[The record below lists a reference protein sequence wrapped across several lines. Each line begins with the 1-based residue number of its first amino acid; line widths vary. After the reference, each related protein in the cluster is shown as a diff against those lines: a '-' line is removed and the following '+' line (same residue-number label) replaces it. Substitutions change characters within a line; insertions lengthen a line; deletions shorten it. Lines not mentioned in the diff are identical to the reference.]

1 MAWFRCW
8 GCSCSNAHHPSPAPA
23 TIMILRPYQL
33 AAKEA
38 LRQGILSHRFDVDGK
53 SIIDP
58 GLLVAPTGSGKSEIL
73 AAIAKAALG
82 HGYRVGVVVNRRIL
96 VRDLCKRMDRVGL
109 TYGVIMGGEPR
120 KAWEKLHVASFDTL
134 WRREYLPKWDLVFV
148 DECHFSLAEKY
159 SQVIERLKA
168 NGAAIIGLTATPI
181 RGSGQGL
188 GSIYKWMVRCPD
200 TPDLIDAGYLVRPR
214 VFAPPGQ
221 ADVRKVE
228 KTAGDFN
235 QKQLAAVCD
244 NTKLTGD
251 ILTHWLKNGRGNPTI
266 GFGVDIAHCQ
276 HMAEMFC
283 GAGIR
288 AVAVDHRY
296 KGDFDLVW
304 NKLANYETEVVFNVG
319 IAGYGWDCPPVSR
332 MIEARPTQSLGLWL
346 QHCGRIMRMSPGKTE
361 AVINDHA
368 GNAHRHGLPD
378 EYRDWQLDGD
388 AVRVPDGE
396 KIPSIA
402 QCKHSYKWPDFR
414 NEPPKIINGVQM
426 PCYSL
431 FRAGPRECP
440 RCGIPLKIT
449 ARKIEVE
456 AGELTEIKRP
466 GSQQERIEAAKI
478 AAAQK
483 SDYFELLGVARNK
496 GMKDGWA
503 YHRFC
508 EKYGFAPPK
517 EWIPAAREFQEAMQ

>member
-1 MAWFRCW
+1 
-8 GCSCSNAHHPSPAPA
+8 
-23 TIMILRPYQL
+23 MILRPYQL

-38 LRQGILSHRFDVDGK
+38 LRQGILSHRFEVNGK
-53 SIIDP
+53 FIIDP

-96 VRDLCKRMDRVGL
+96 VRDLCKRMTRVGL

-120 KAWEKLHVASFDTL
+120 KAWEKLHIASFDTL
-134 WRREYLPKWDLVFV
+134 WRRDNLPKWDLVFV
-148 DECHFSLAEKY
+148 DECHFSPADKY
-159 SQVIERLKA
+159 AQVIERLKQQ
-168 NGAAIIGLTATPI
+168 GAAILGLTATPI

-200 TPDLIDAGYLVRPR
+200 TPDLIEAGYLVRPR

-296 KGDFDLVW
+296 KGDLDLVW

-346 QHCGRIMRMSPGKTE
+346 QHCGRIMRPSHGKTE
-361 AVINDHA
+361 AIINDHA

-388 AVRVPDGE
+388 AVRVPDGD
-396 KIPSIA
+396 KVPALA
-402 QCKHSYKWPDFR
+402 QCRNSYKWPDFR
-414 NEPPKIINGVQM
+414 NDPNHKPEPIINGVQM
-426 PCYSL
+426 PCYGH

-440 RCGIPLKIT
+440 YCGIPIKVT
-449 ARKIEVE
+449 ARKVEVE
-456 AGELTEIKRP
+456 AGELTEIIRADISAEP
-466 GSQQERIEAAKI
+466 VRIDASGSRE
-478 AAAQK
+478 
-483 SDYFELLGVARNK
+483 
-496 GMKDGWA
+496 
-503 YHRFC
+503 YHSGLMRTATDKNYKPAWVGLHFKH
-508 EKYGFAPPK
+508 KYGFWPPK
-517 EWIPAAREFQEAMQ
+517 KWETDWLSKELEKEMASV